1 MTEKA
6 KSSVIREDSSDN
18 VGNTSSSAP
27 IMKNISPILVHQT
40 LLSHTDVLNQMK
52 KSIKT
57 PSPGFQQY
65 QDEIRL
71 VHEVRNVNVNVNIK
85 KSSIMKRIF
94 HDNILNTV
102 IMANNNDDSDDNNSK
117 KNDDL
122 LSPLFRLLIDLHEK
136 IRALVPNRKDLH
148 GILKDEYNNIAAESS
163 SNHMMFLLLSR
174 IIEAGKALSMLE
186 SKFQSEATIL
196 WIDIATNHHIIV
208 QHQRSTS
215 DEQKTMEE
223 GGSSVVDDDISF
235 LICSLLYLMEKT
247 DRAQKEKDA
256 FYFEHVISP
265 YLFKNNNNS
274 NNNDS
279 AGYQIERNAMENKFN
294 SCLPITRKWIQNMM
308 MISNNTNT
316 NNNSNEMGENNRD
329 DDLEKCHNER
339 RLFITKGWIESILF
353 EEKHEI
359 KIPEIF
365 YLDVNAIRSIRNVT
379 RLAVT
384 GCALGL
390 HAASLI
396 TNRNSSN
403 NNNNSS
409 SSSSSSNNINTLDI
423 LLNDKLSGER
433 LVRALRGGG
442 DNNNI
447 QEEGEHQSYE
457 EYIEDTMVGIA
468 QGWAEDT
475 ATSSSIT
482 EDEIAT
488 LRGQTRNVL
497 RGQDPVIQLMNNRMK
512 SIFLELALKN
522 TNDSSA
528 AATIPHKIQS
538 GRQKRINE
546 DNLTKN
552 DDEEEEDKVTDHPIF
567 VQNAEK
573 VFCSRGLAFFAKD
586 LARATLLS
594 VKIPQLACNLY
605 DKMILDI
612 IQENVY
618 ESVD

>member
-6 KSSVIREDSSDN
+6 ESSVIREDSSDV
-18 VGNTSSSAP
+18 VGDTSSSAP

-71 VHEVRNVNVNVNIK
+71 VHAVRNVNANIK

-117 KNDDL
+117 KNDEL

-148 GILKDEYNNIAAESS
+148 GILKDDEYNNIAAESS

-274 NNNDS
+274 SNNES
-279 AGYQIERNAMENKFN
+279 AGYQIERNALENKFN

-316 NNNSNEMGENNRD
+316 NTNTNNNNEMGVNHRD
-329 DDLEKCHNER
+329 DDLEKCYNER

-396 TNRNSSN
+396 TNRNS

-409 SSSSSSNNINTLDI
+409 SSSSSSNINTLDI

-442 DNNNI
+442 DNNSI
-447 QEEGEHQSYE
+447 QEEREHQSYE

-497 RGQDPVIQLMNNRMK
+497 RGHDPVIQLMNNRMK
-512 SIFLELALKN
+512 SIFLELALNN
-522 TNDSSA
+522 TNDLSA
-528 AATIPHKIQS
+528 TAAVPHKIQS
-538 GRQKRINE
+538 GRQERINE

-552 DDEEEEDKVTDHPIF
+552 DDEEEDIVTDHPIF

-586 LARATLLS
+586 LARATFLS

>member
-1 MTEKA
+1 MSEKA
-6 KSSVIREDSSDN
+6 KSSVRESPGVAD
-18 VGNTSSSAP
+18 TSSSATT
-27 IMKNISPILVHQT
+27 MKNISPTLVHQT
-40 LLSHTDVLNQMK
+40 LLSHTDVLNQMMK
-52 KSIKT
+52 TIKT
-57 PSPGFQQY
+57 PSPSFQQY

-71 VHEVRNVNVNVNIK
+71 VHEVDVNVNIK

-94 HDNILNTV
+94 HDNILNTI
-102 IMANNNDDSDDNNSK
+102 IMSNNNDNDNDNDIDSSDNNCSRIK
-117 KNDDL
+117 DDL
-122 LSPLFRLLIDLHEK
+122 LSPLFRLLIELHEK
-136 IRALVPNRKDLH
+136 IRALVPSRKDLH
-148 GILKDEYNNIAAESS
+148 SILKDDYYNNKSESS
-163 SNHMMFLLLSR
+163 NPMMFLISR

-186 SKFQSEATIL
+186 SQFQSETTIS
-196 WIDIATNHHIIV
+196 WIDLANHHI
-208 QHQRSTS
+208 QRQRL
-215 DEQKTMEE
+215 DEHKTLGVGE
-223 GGSSVVDDDISF
+223 GLSVVGDDISF

-265 YLFKNNNNS
+265 YLFKNNNN
-274 NNNDS
+274 NNNDIS
-279 AGYQIERNAMENKFN
+279 EGYKIERNAMENKFN

-308 MISNNTNT
+308 MMTSNN
-316 NNNSNEMGENNRD
+316 NNNND
-329 DDLEKCHNER
+329 DDNSNLSLISSLEKCHNER

-359 KIPEIF
+359 QIPEIF

-390 HAASLI
+390 HAATLI
-396 TNRNSSN
+396 TKRN
-403 NNNNSS
+403 NNNNSNN
-409 SSSSSSNNINTLDI
+409 SNNGNNNPLDI

-433 LVRALRGGG
+433 LVRALRGG
-442 DNNNI
+442 DNNI
-447 QEEGEHQSYE
+447 QEEGEQQSYE

-468 QGWAEDT
+468 QGWAEET
-475 ATSSSIT
+475 ATSSPIT

-512 SIFLELALKN
+512 SIFLDLALNN
-522 TNDSSA
+522 TNDLSTTA
-528 AATIPHKIQS
+528 AVPHKIQS
-538 GRQKRINE
+538 GGQKRIDN
-546 DNLTKN
+546 NLTKN
-552 DDEEEEDKVTDHPIF
+552 DDDQEDDEVPTAHPIF

>member
-6 KSSVIREDSSDN
+6 KSSVVREESSGTI
-18 VGNTSSSAP
+18 GNTSSNAP

-71 VHEVRNVNVNVNIK
+71 VHEVRNVNVNIK

-102 IMANNNDDSDDNNSK
+102 IMANNNGDSDDNNSK

-215 DEQKTMEE
+215 DKQKTMEE

-279 AGYQIERNAMENKFN
+279 AAYQTERNAMENKFN

-390 HAASLI
+390 HAAI
-396 TNRNSSN
+396 
-403 NNNNSS
+403 
-409 SSSSSSNNINTLDI
+409 
-423 LLNDKLSGER
+423 
-433 LVRALRGGG
+433 RALRGGG

-546 DNLTKN
+546 DNLTEN